1 MTETAAAAAARA
13 VAAAIEEQATSVV
26 GERRTERTRPVV
38 AVLTH
43 VVSISTVAPA
53 SSREEDTLAVGF
65 TGYKITVVPTLGCP
79 SPLAFLTEFFK
90 LCVGRHA
97 PTAAPVLTGGIVTVG
112 RADARLAA
120 IVLDAPTVA
129 RAVKAVKAVAPGVA

>member
-1 MTETAAAAAARA
+1 MEFD
-13 VAAAIEEQATSVV
+13 
-26 GERRTERTRPVV
+26 
-38 AVLTH
+38 
-43 VVSISTVAPA
+43 
-53 SSREEDTLAVGF
+53 EDTLAVGF

-97 PTAAPVLTGGIVTVG
+97 PTAAPILTGGVVPTG

-120 IVLDAPTVA
+120 NLVGAPTTVIF
-129 RAVKAVKAVAPGVA
+129 AVKAVKAVAPVVT